1 MQIPE
6 KNNLPKGRSAPNQR
20 PIWTKVLTAVVL
32 VGVTI
37 IFIWLLPKGFSQDF
51 SLIGKGANIVVMVHH
66 PHLVDSGNNMSVI
79 SRSLRD
85 EYKGRVIFLV
95 ADLFTA
101 EGQQFIKTHNIEDT
115 TAMAFF
121 TPTGENTKVLYGPQ
135 SEEVLRKNINDAFHL
150 SGQ

>member
-1 MQIPE
+1 MQTPE
-6 KNNLPKGRSAPNQR
+6 KNNLTKGGKSPTQR

-32 VGVTI
+32 VGVTV

-51 SLIGKGANIVVMVHH
+51 SLIGKGDNIVVMVHH
-66 PHLVDSGNNMSVI
+66 PQLVDSGNNMSAV
-79 SRSLRD
+79 SRTFRD
-85 EYKGRVIFLV
+85 EYKGRVTFLV

-121 TPTGENTKVLYGPQ
+121 MPSGENIKVLYGPQ
-135 SEEVLRKNINDAFHL
+135 SEEVLRKTIDDSFHL
-150 SGQ
+150 